1 MKEYQ
6 LFKLVNS
13 PQVLLLRV
21 FLLVFFFIL
30 IFVLNGNPYLHD
42 IALYI
47 YMVLIVNEL
56 FIHLKI
62 NNAKPPKTIWQTD
75 KWEDALD
82 WKVKYSLER
91 MSTQKYIEGI
101 KNKIPERFFQ
111 DKIGAKYTNTQD
123 IPKEKL
129 LENAL
134 ILAKAS
140 NCKYITEVVVFA
152 SYIALQEDE
161 SKYLEH
167 NNLNVDDI
175 PYILFWTHKKFPENL
190 EKSTTLPL
198 SGGGVFDFFVYGWN
212 AELEKYA
219 YDFTLQSLKWGASA
233 HAVGRAD
240 EYDLMVKSLL
250 KTKNNNVFLLGDPG
264 VGKTSLVGFFAQESY
279 NARIPGRLTY
289 VKVYALELDRLLSGT
304 QNLGELEDRVTKLLT
319 EIAHSGNVIV
329 YISNIE
335 VLFGGGGLSTDLS
348 GTLYDYVKNGAIQI
362 IGTTTQDEYETY
374 IKPKASLA
382 GQFETILLKE
392 PDDRQARFMVFESI
406 AHLEKTYKVKFTY
419 HALTTAIEL
428 ADKYQDNLVL
438 PGSSLILL
446 EDTASSASLE
456 GQKNITQKDVE
467 AQVQKKTNIPLATPD
482 TEEKD
487 QLLHL
492 EEQLKS
498 QVIGQT
504 SALTGV
510 SNAIRRVRSGF
521 RDENKP
527 IASFLFLGPTGVG
540 KTQTAKAL
548 AKAYFGGEEHMIRLD
563 MSEYNTQD
571 SARKLLGEM
580 SGETY
585 TESLVTKIKNQPFSL
600 LLLDEFEKADPHVLN
615 LFLQVL
621 DDARLT
627 NNKGETAS
635 FENTIIIATSNAGS
649 EFIRENT
656 HETARDLENFVMEK
670 GIFTPELINRFTQV
684 VTFLPLTETEVKDIA
699 ALDLKDTTEDLKK
712 AGINLTVDEKAL
724 EKIAKEGY
732 DQEFGARNIQR
743 YIKETVESTI
753 ASEILEEKIK
763 KGESKTLTVDESDK
777 FVIK

>member
-6 LFKLVNS
+6 IFKLVNS
-13 PQVLLLRV
+13 PFVILIRV
-21 FLLVFFFIL
+21 FCLIFFFVL
-30 IFVLNGNPYLHD
+30 IFALQDNPALD
-42 IALYI
+42 IILYI
-47 YMVLIVNEL
+47 YMILIANEL

-62 NNAKPPKTIWQTD
+62 NNAKPIHTALETD

-82 WKVKYSLER
+82 WKVKLSLEK
-91 MSTQKYIEGI
+91 MPTQKYIDGI
-101 KNKIPERFFQ
+101 KNKIPQKFFQ
-111 DKIGAKYTNTQD
+111 DKIGNPVTKVQE

-129 LENAL
+129 LENAH
-134 ILAKAS
+134 ILAKAA
-140 NCKYITEVVVFA
+140 NCMYITDMVVFA
-152 SYIALQEDE
+152 AYVALQEE
-161 SKYLEH
+161 NTKYLEH

-175 PYILFWTHKKFPENL
+175 PYILFWAHKKFPPHL
-190 EKSTTLPL
+190 EKTDSMPL

-240 EYDLMVKSLL
+240 EYDIMVKSLL
-250 KTKNNNVFLLGDPG
+250 KGKNNNILLVGDPG
-264 VGKTSLVGFFAQESY
+264 VGKTSLVGFLARESY
-279 NARIPGRLTY
+279 NARIPGRLAY
-289 VKVYALELDRLLSGT
+289 AKVYALELDRLLSGT
-304 QNLGELEDRVTKLLT
+304 QNLGDVEDKVTKLLT

-329 YISNIE
+329 YIPNIE
-335 VLFGGGGLSTDLS
+335 VLFGGGGLATDLS
-348 GTLYDYVKNGAIQI
+348 GTLYDYVKNGVVQI
-362 IGTTTQDEYETY
+362 IGTTTQSEYETY
-374 IKPKASLA
+374 IKPKSAIV
-382 GQFETILLKE
+382 GEFTTINLDE

-419 HALTTAIEL
+419 HALTTAITL

-438 PGSSLILL
+438 PGSSLVLL
-446 EDTASSASLE
+446 EDVAANTALE
-456 GQKNITQKDVE
+456 GQKNVTQKDVE
-467 AQVQKKTNIPLATPD
+467 AQVQKKTNIPLATPGA
-482 TEEKD
+482 EEKG

-492 EEQLKS
+492 EEALKS

-504 SALTGV
+504 QALIGV
-510 SNAIRRVRSGF
+510 ANAIRRVRSGF

-571 SARKLLGEM
+571 SARKLLGETP
-580 SGETY
+580 GESY
-585 TESLVTKIKNQPFSL
+585 TESLVTKIKNQPFAL
-600 LLLDEFEKADPHVLN
+600 LLLDEFEKADPHVQD

-656 HETARDLENFVMEK
+656 GETARDLENFVMEK
-670 GIFTPELINRFTQV
+670 GIFKPELINRFTQV
-684 VTFLPLTETEVKDIA
+684 VTFTPLTPREVKEVA
-699 ALDLKDTTEDLKK
+699 ALDLRDTIEDLKK
-712 AGINLTVDEKAL
+712 GGIELTIDEKAL
-724 EKIAKEGY
+724 TKISTEGY

-743 YIKETVESTI
+743 YIKENVESTI
-753 ASEILEEKIK
+753 ASGILEEKIK
-763 KGESKTLTVDESDK
+763 KGETRILTVDESGR
-777 FVIK
+777 FVIQ